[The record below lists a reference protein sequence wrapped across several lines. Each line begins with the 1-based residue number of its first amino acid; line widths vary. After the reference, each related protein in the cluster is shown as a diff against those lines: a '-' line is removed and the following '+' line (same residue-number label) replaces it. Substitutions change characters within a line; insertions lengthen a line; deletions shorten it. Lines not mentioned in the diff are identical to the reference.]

1 MILPVFHKV
10 NNCMKR
16 IFTVNVSLAVILVAV
31 VLISGLSSAYAHKDV
46 FVGPYHIEVGWRDE
60 PPLVS
65 QQNAIVFAITED
77 SESGVKT
84 GVTNAFRDLTATVN
98 SGSVSKQLDILSEP
112 KAGHY
117 YSKIIPT
124 KMGSLVIE
132 IKGTINGVPVDEKVA
147 IEDVEDINLLAF
159 PPTSASGLP
168 DLAQLKNAMSS
179 LQQDVAEIKAGGVVT
194 GGADPKSYDYAIFA
208 MGIGVAGV
216 VLAVAALIK
225 RK

>member
-1 MILPVFHKV
+1 
-10 NNCMKR
+10 MKTR
-16 IFTVNVSLAVILVAV
+16 IFLIFAFS
-31 VLISGLSSAYAHKDV
+31 VLIVGSYSAYAHKTV
-46 FVGPYHIEVGWRDE
+46 SVGPYDIEVGWRDE

-77 SESGVKT
+77 DGSGVSS
-84 GVTNAFRDLTATVN
+84 GVTNAFRDLTATVK
-98 SGSVSKQLDILSEP
+98 SGSISKQLDVLSDAR
-112 KAGHY
+112 AGHY

-124 KMGSLVIE
+124 KMGTLVIE
-132 IKGTINGVPVDEKVA
+132 ITGTVNGVAVNEAVA

-179 LQQDVAEIKAGGVVT
+179 LQKDVTELKSKVGGVSAGTNVDL
-194 GGADPKSYDYAIFA
+194 GKSYDYAVFA
-208 MGIGVAGV
+208 MAIGAAGIA
-216 VLAVAALIK
+216 LAVISLIK

>member
-1 MILPVFHKV
+1 
-10 NNCMKR
+10 MKTHLFL
-16 IFTVNVSLAVILVAV
+16 IFAFS
-31 VLISGLSSAYAHKDV
+31 VLIVGSYSAYAHKTV
-46 FVGPYHIEVGWRDE
+46 TVGPYDIEVGWRDE

-77 SESGVKT
+77 DGSGVSS
-84 GVTNAFRDLTATVN
+84 GVTNAFRDLTATVK
-98 SGSVSKQLDILSEP
+98 SGSVSKQMDILSDARP
-112 KAGHY
+112 GHY

-124 KMGSLVIE
+124 KMGTLVVE
-132 IKGTINGVPVDEKVA
+132 ITGTVNGVAVNEAVA

-179 LQQDVAEIKAGGVVT
+179 LQKDVTELKSKVGGVSAGTNVDL
-194 GGADPKSYDYAIFA
+194 GKSYDYAVFA
-208 MGIGVAGV
+208 MAIGAAGIA
-216 VLAVAALIK
+216 LAVISLIK

>member
-1 MILPVFHKV
+1 VKTHLFL
-10 NNCMKR
+10 
-16 IFTVNVSLAVILVAV
+16 IFAFS
-31 VLISGLSSAYAHKDV
+31 VLIVGSYSAYAHKTV
-46 FVGPYHIEVGWRDE
+46 TVGPYDIEVGWRDE

-77 SESGVKT
+77 DGSGVSS
-84 GVTNAFRDLTATVN
+84 GVTNAFRDLTATVK
-98 SGSVSKQLDILSEP
+98 SGSVSKQMDILSDARP
-112 KAGHY
+112 GHY

-124 KMGSLVIE
+124 KMGTLVVE
-132 IKGTINGVPVDEKVA
+132 ITGTVNGVAVNEAVA

-179 LQQDVAEIKAGGVVT
+179 LQKDVTELKSKVGGVSAGTNVDL
-194 GGADPKSYDYAIFA
+194 GKSYDYAVFA
-208 MGIGVAGV
+208 MAIGAAGIA
-216 VLAVAALIK
+216 LAVISLIK